1 MTVNFRELP
10 LFRLISLDA
19 LIAVIL
25 RTSSSSTA
33 TNLSPIR
40 NLSDIGLVSFKSCI
54 TGAQLLGL
62 SSNIP
67 NAVHHFNHCKEVV
80 VNNVLR
86 LGDESIDQCMSSE

>member
-19 LIAVIL
+19 LIAVKL

-54 TGAQLLGL
+54 TGAPLSGL

-67 NAVHHFNHCKEVV
+67 NAVHFNHCEEVV

-86 LGDESIDQCMSSE
+86 LGDESIDQCMNSE